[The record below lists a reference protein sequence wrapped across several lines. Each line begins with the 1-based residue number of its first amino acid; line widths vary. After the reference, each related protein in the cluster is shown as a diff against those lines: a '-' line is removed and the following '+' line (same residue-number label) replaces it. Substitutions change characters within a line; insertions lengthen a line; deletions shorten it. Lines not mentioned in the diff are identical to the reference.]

1 MQSSPGV
8 AKSGFNLPER
18 VLMSEEDF
26 EQLMELFRSGSD
38 QAKDALINL
47 NLRLVM
53 SIAQRFT
60 GRGETDDL
68 FQIGCLGLMKAV
80 ERFDPSYG
88 VKFSTY
94 AVPLIIGEIKQHL
107 RDDGLMKVSRSVKET
122 AYRIEQSRAGLI
134 AKLSREP
141 TLTELSVNSG
151 ISREE
156 IAEALEAV
164 QPVTS
169 LHEFVISS
177 DSAEDVSREE
187 LIGDEKEQ
195 NQWWERYVLYEGLA
209 ELPKRLKLLIELRF
223 FQEKTQMEVAQLF
236 GVSQVQICR
245 LEKNALNQLRG
256 FYQNDI

>member
-1 MQSSPGV
+1 MLSSPEV
-8 AKSGFNLPER
+8 VKSGFNLSER
-18 VLMSEEDF
+18 VLLSEAEF

-47 NLRLVM
+47 NLGLVM
-53 SIAQRFT
+53 SIAQRFV

-94 AVPLIIGEIKQHL
+94 AVPLIIGEIKQYL
-107 RDDGLMKVSRSVKET
+107 RDDGLMKVSRGIKEI

-134 AKLSREP
+134 VELGREP
-141 TLTELSVNSG
+141 TLTELAANSG
-151 ISREE
+151 LSREE

-164 QPVTS
+164 QPVAS
-169 LHEFVISS
+169 IHESVTGS
-177 DSAEDVSREE
+177 DSADAISREE

-209 ELPKRLKLLIELRF
+209 ELPERLQLLIELRF

-256 FYQNDI
+256 FYQNDA